1 MKKISV
7 LIVFIILSISS
18 MAQTD
23 NWYFS
28 FSMGGALP
36 SGSFGQSNN
45 SDKNSGYAQRGFS
58 ILLDATYPLN
68 NHWGLKGTALIN
80 TNTIDNNAMEK
91 MLINRISSVNSS
103 PQPDK
108 FSFATNPWMWNAFV
122 FGPVYTITLGRIY
135 WDLQLLGGMN
145 LTYLPQQKLLYNP
158 FKDDLTNPQRWY
170 YTDSNTTST
179 NVSFGVLGGTTL
191 RFPISEHINLKV
203 GVDYFLSSARI
214 KYQQTR
220 ISQQA
225 QSVLTEVLGSGNDLI
240 PIRMVSGTIGF
251 VYYLN

>member
-7 LIVFIILSISS
+7 LFILVSLSISS
-18 MAQTD
+18 IAQTD

-28 FSMGGALP
+28 FSMGGAWP
-36 SGSFGQSNN
+36 TSTFGQTNS
-45 SDKNSGYAQRGFS
+45 SDKSSGYAQKGFS
-58 ILLDATYPLN
+58 ILLDATYPFSD
-68 NHWGLKGTALIN
+68 HWGLKGLALIN

-91 MLINRISSVNSS
+91 MLISRIPSAISS
-103 PQPDK
+103 PQSNK
-108 FSFATNPWMWNAFV
+108 FSFASNPWMWNAFV
-122 FGPVYTITLGRIY
+122 FGPVYTLDLGRIY
-135 WDLQLLGGMN
+135 LDLQLLGGMN

-170 YTDSNTTST
+170 YTDNNTTST
-179 NVSFGVLGGTTL
+179 TVSFGILGGTAL
-191 RFPISEHINLKV
+191 RFPISERLNLKL
-203 GVDYFLSSARI
+203 GVDYFLSSARV

-225 QSVLTEVLGSGNDLI
+225 ESVLTEVLGSGNNLI
-240 PIRMVSGTIGF
+240 PIRMFSGTIGF